1 MAKNNQQE
9 EALTAGYP
17 RIEKLV
23 ETEEFDAVNK
33 SFGESFDELQK
44 IAKKKGG
51 LGAGKTAKKAMR
63 AYELTMDLFKE
74 LLRLKY
80 QMMEVL
86 KKEAGKS

>member
-1 MAKNNQQE
+1 MAEKE

-23 ETEEFDAVNK
+23 ETEK
-33 SFGESFDELQK
+33 FDEVNASFAKAYEELEK
-44 IAKKKGG
+44 IAKSKSG
-51 LGAGKTAKKAMR
+51 LGKGKAAKKALK

-80 QMMEVL
+80 QMMQAAEKAE
-86 KKEAGKS
+86 KK

>member
-1 MAKNNQQE
+1 MAKNKQQE
-9 EALTAGYP
+9 ESLTAGYP

-33 SFGESFDELQK
+33 SFGESFEELQK

-74 LLRLKY
+74 LLKLKY